1 MTSFES
7 ERKVFK
13 ELIINQSSN
22 TDNDKINLNEKNTVL
37 VKNSLTKVKK
47 GAVLFEN
54 KKVKAKLNDK
64 RCHYNQVTREVAS
77 MVAEVVVL
85 DKGSGEAIAADIV
98 LNMEETILSVN
109 TFGEKKESLLTE
121 IFLGPYL
128 KHLDNNDEG
137 GRSRPRMDQ
146 PEESWR
152 SGGSTFS
159 NIGDN
164 SSWRS
169 RNSDNGDNRST
180 SWRRGDNSRPK
191 SMLEENREVEH
202 RMAKLA
208 LAEIGKQKVRDVAG
222 EKLKKV
228 ESEEKIRLRERRKRD
243 EEDKKLKKEKEE
255 EEKIREEEVRIKEEQ
270 KKKAEEEE
278 NRKQLAERKEKIEE
292 FWVELLPKNL
302 EEGHLLMTEKESEE
316 GWTRQEIFLLNK
328 ILCYNGIFF
337 FSLNFL

>member
-13 ELIINQSSN
+13 EIIINQSSN
-22 TDNDKINLNEKNTVL
+22 TDNDQINLNEKNTVL

-64 RCHYNQVTREVAS
+64 RCQYNQVTREVAS

-98 LNMEETILSVN
+98 LDMEETILSVN

-121 IFLGPYL
+121 IFLEPFL
-128 KHLDNNDEG
+128 TQLDRDDEG
-137 GRSRPRMDQ
+137 GRSR

-180 SWRRGDNSRPK
+180 SWRREDNSRTR
-191 SMLEENREVEH
+191 SMLEENGGVEH

-222 EKLKKV
+222 EKKKKV
-228 ESEEKIRLRERRKRD
+228 ESEEKIRLRERRKR
-243 EEDKKLKKEKEE
+243 EEEEKRLKKEKEE
-255 EEKIREEEVRIKEEQ
+255 EEEKSREEEVRIKEEQ

-278 NRKQLAERKEKIEE
+278 KKRQLAERKEKIEQ
-292 FWVELLPKNL
+292 FWLQLLPKNL
-302 EEGHLLMTEKESEE
+302 EDGDLLMTEKESEE
-316 GWTRQEIFLLNK
+316 GWTRQEIFL
-328 ILCYNGIFF
+328 
-337 FSLNFL
+337 

>member
-13 ELIINQSSN
+13 ELIINQSSK

-37 VKNSLTKVKK
+37 VKSSLTKVKK

-54 KKVKAKLNDK
+54 KKVKVKLNDK

-85 DKGSGEAIAADIV
+85 DKGSGEAIPADIV
-98 LNMEETILSVN
+98 LNMEKTILTVN

-128 KHLDNNDEG
+128 KHLDNDEG

-159 NIGDN
+159 NTGDN

-208 LAEIGKQKVRDVAG
+208 LAEIGKQKVRDVVG
-222 EKLKKV
+222 EKKKTV
-228 ESEEKIRLRERRKRD
+228 ESEEKIRLRERRKR
-243 EEDKKLKKEKEE
+243 EEEKKLKKEKEE
-255 EEKIREEEVRIKEEQ
+255 EEKSREEEVRIKEEQ

-278 NRKQLAERKEKIEE
+278 NRRQLAKRKEKIEE

-328 ILCYNGIFF
+328 ILCYNWIFF

>member
-7 ERKVFK
+7 DRKVLK

-98 LNMEETILSVN
+98 LDMEETILSVN

-121 IFLGPYL
+121 IFLGPFL
-128 KHLDNNDEG
+128 TQLDRDDEG
-137 GRSRPRMDQ
+137 GRSRPRIDQ
-146 PEESWR
+146 PEENWR

-169 RNSDNGDNRST
+169 RASDKGDTST
-180 SWRRGDNSRPK
+180 SWRREDNPRPR
-191 SMLEENREVEH
+191 SLLEENRGMEH

-208 LAEIGKQKVRDVAG
+208 LAEIGMQKVRDVAG
-222 EKLKKV
+222 EKKKKV
-228 ESEEKIRLRERRKRD
+228 ESEEKIRLRERRKR
-243 EEDKKLKKEKEE
+243 EEEEKKLRKEKEE
-255 EEKIREEEVRIKEEQ
+255 EEKSREEEVRIKEEQ

-278 NRKQLAERKEKIEE
+278 NRRQLAERKEKIEQ

-302 EEGHLLMTEKESEE
+302 EDGHLLMTEKESEE
-316 GWTRQEIFLLNK
+316 GWTRLETVSETK
-328 ILCYNGIFF
+328 
-337 FSLNFL
+337 

>member
-1 MTSFES
+1 
-7 ERKVFK
+7 
-13 ELIINQSSN
+13 
-22 TDNDKINLNEKNTVL
+22 
-37 VKNSLTKVKK
+37 
-47 GAVLFEN
+47 
-54 KKVKAKLNDK
+54 
-64 RCHYNQVTREVAS
+64 
-77 MVAEVVVL
+77 
-85 DKGSGEAIAADIV
+85 
-98 LNMEETILSVN
+98 
-109 TFGEKKESLLTE
+109 
-121 IFLGPYL
+121 
-128 KHLDNNDEG
+128 
-137 GRSRPRMDQ
+137 MDQ

-180 SWRRGDNSRPK
+180 SWRREDNSRPK
-191 SMLEENREVEH
+191 SMLEENRGVEH

-228 ESEEKIRLRERRKRD
+228 ESEEKIRLRERRKR
-243 EEDKKLKKEKEE
+243 EEEEKKLKKEKEE

-278 NRKQLAERKEKIEE
+278 NRRQLAERKKKIEQ

-302 EEGHLLMTEKESEE
+302 EDGHLLMTKKESEE
-316 GWTRQEIFLLNK
+316 GWTRLEIFFK
-328 ILCYNGIFF
+328 TKLCYSRIFFSFSF
-337 FSLNFL
+337 FSLVRIWPCLCSLCSPPWLPRREMNWWRRRRKRRRML

>member
-7 ERKVFK
+7 DRKVLK

-98 LNMEETILSVN
+98 LDMEETILSVN

-121 IFLGPYL
+121 IFLWPYL
-128 KHLDNNDEG
+128 KHLDSDEG

-146 PEESWR
+146 PEENWR

-169 RNSDNGDNRST
+169 RNSDNGDRST
-180 SWRRGDNSRPK
+180 SWRREDNSRPR
-191 SMLEENREVEH
+191 SLLEENRGVEH

-208 LAEIGKQKVRDVAG
+208 LAELGKQKVRDVVG
-222 EKLKKV
+222 EKKKKV
-228 ESEEKIRLRERRKRD
+228 ESEEKIRLRERRKR
-243 EEDKKLKKEKEE
+243 EEEEKKLKKEKEE
-255 EEKIREEEVRIKEEQ
+255 EEKSREEEVRIKEEQ

-278 NRKQLAERKEKIEE
+278 NRRQDAERKEKIEK
-292 FWVELLPKNL
+292 FWLQLLPKNL
-302 EEGHLLMTEKESEE
+302 EDGHLLMTEKESKE
-316 GWTRQEIFLLNK
+316 GWTRQEIFFLYK
-328 ILCYNGIFF
+328 ILC
-337 FSLNFL
+337 

>member
-22 TDNDKINLNEKNTVL
+22 TDNGKINLNEKNTVL

-54 KKVKAKLNDK
+54 KKVKVKLNDK

-85 DKGSGEAIAADIV
+85 DKGSGEAIPADIV
-98 LNMEETILSVN
+98 LDMEETILSVN
-109 TFGEKKESLLTE
+109 TFGDKKESILTE

-128 KHLDNNDEG
+128 KHLDNDDEE
-137 GRSRPRMDQ
+137 GRSRPRIDQ
-146 PEESWR
+146 PEENWR

-164 SSWRS
+164 SGCRS
-169 RNSDNGDNRST
+169 RNSVNGDRST
-180 SWRRGDNSRPK
+180 SWRREDNSRPR
-191 SMLEENREVEH
+191 SMLEENRVMEH

-222 EKLKKV
+222 EKKKKV
-228 ESEEKIRLRERRKRD
+228 ESEEKIRLRERRKR
-243 EEDKKLKKEKEE
+243 EEEEKKLKKEKEE
-255 EEKIREEEVRIKEEQ
+255 EEKSREEEVRIKEEQ

-278 NRKQLAERKEKIEE
+278 NRRQLAKRKDKIEK

-302 EEGHLLMTEKESEE
+302 EDGHLLMTKKESEE
-316 GWTRQEIFLLNK
+316 GWTRQEIFL
-328 ILCYNGIFF
+328 
-337 FSLNFL
+337 